1 MVGIPSSGKTTRA
14 LELEQYFKEEHK
26 QNVVVINEEFLKM
39 DKNQSYKSKK
49 MAKSVFCDIK
59 KVWMMRKWQDLN
71 WDQTAKN
78 TWTKIQS

>member
-1 MVGIPSSGKTTRA
+1 MPLVLMVGIPSSGKTTRA

-49 MAKSVFCDIK
+49 MAKSVFCNVT
-59 KVWMMRKWQDLN
+59 KV
-71 WDQTAKN
+71 
-78 TWTKIQS
+78 

>member
-1 MVGIPSSGKTTRA
+1 MPLVLMVGIPSSGKTTRA

-59 KVWMMRKWQDLN
+59 KV
-71 WDQTAKN
+71 
-78 TWTKIQS
+78 